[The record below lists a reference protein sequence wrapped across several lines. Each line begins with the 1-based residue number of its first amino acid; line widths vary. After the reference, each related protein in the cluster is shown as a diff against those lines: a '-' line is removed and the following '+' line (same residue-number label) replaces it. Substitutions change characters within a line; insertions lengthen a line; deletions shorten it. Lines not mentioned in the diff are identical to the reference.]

1 MTNKRQYFEEHI
13 EFLRTGYQIMNV
25 RNLTVAFNEKFGMDK
40 PESAISTLLYKNKIT
55 CGRKGNDKLIE
66 NRHKLLTKEQDA
78 FVRASYKQMP
88 THGVTDALNKK
99 FGTDFVVNQIEAY
112 INNHRILS
120 GRTGCFEKGN
130 TPWNNGTKGH
140 GLTVA
145 NPGSFKPG
153 NVPATIKPLYYER
166 LSKDKLIE
174 IKVPIPHER
183 KGTATQYM
191 PKQRWVYEQHHGPI
205 PDGYVVSFLDGDRAN
220 FEPENLIALSRA
232 EMLRLNQNG
241 YRYIHDDLKPSVLVL
256 SRLQAKASEVIKDVS
271 K

>member
-1 MTNKRQYFEEHI
+1 MTNKRQYFAEHI

-78 FVRASYKQMP
+78 FVRASYKRMP

-99 FGTDFVVNQIEAY
+99 FCTDFGVNQIEAY

-130 TPWNNGTKGH
+130 
-140 GLTVA
+140 
-145 NPGSFKPG
+145 
-153 NVPATIKPLYYER
+153 VPATIKPLYSER

-191 PKQRWVYEQHHGPI
+191 PKQRWVYEQHFGPI
-205 PDGYVVSFLDGDRAN
+205 PDGHVVSFRDGDREN
-220 FEPENLIALSRA
+220 FAPENLIALSRA

-241 YRYIHDDLKPSVLVL
+241 YRDIHDDLKPSVLVL
-256 SRLQAKASEVIKDVS
+256 SRLQAKASQVS
-271 K
+271 REIS